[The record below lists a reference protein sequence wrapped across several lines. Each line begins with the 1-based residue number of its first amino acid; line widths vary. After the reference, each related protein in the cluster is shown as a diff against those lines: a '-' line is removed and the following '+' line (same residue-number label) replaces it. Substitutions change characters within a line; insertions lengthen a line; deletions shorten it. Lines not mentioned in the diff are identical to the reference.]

1 MCARVR
7 ALPLMSLMLVGCGPL
22 SVSVAADKA
31 VALVN
36 SESVTITATVSPP
49 QETLV
54 VFSASTG
61 GTLTA
66 TQVKSNAMGVAT
78 TLLTS
83 SVPGPVTVTAKLS
96 VGSSGAA
103 NLTTVTFTSGTKLRF
118 ATSPSNTQS
127 QNLLRPVPTVNVE
140 QNGALVT
147 SSAAAV
153 TVIVTPGSCSP
164 SLDSTSLTTVNAVQG
179 VASFYGLKISTPAS
193 GCTLTATSN
202 GFDPAVSAAF
212 DIQ

>member
-1 MCARVR
+1 
-7 ALPLMSLMLVGCGPL
+7 MLVGCGPV

-36 SESVTITATVSPP
+36 SESVTITAAVSPP

-54 VFSASTG
+54 VFSASPG
-61 GTLTA
+61 ATLTA

-83 SVPGPVTVTAKLS
+83 SVPGPVTVTANVS
-96 VGSSGAA
+96 SGSSSGA
-103 NLTTVTFTSGTKLRF
+103 NLAMVTFTSGTRLRF
-118 ATSPSNTQS
+118 ATSPSNTLS

-147 SSAAAV
+147 SSSAAV
-153 TVIVTPGSCSP
+153 TVTVTPGSCSP

-179 VASFYGLKISTPAS
+179 VASFFGLKISTPAT
-193 GCTLTATSN
+193 GCTLTATGN